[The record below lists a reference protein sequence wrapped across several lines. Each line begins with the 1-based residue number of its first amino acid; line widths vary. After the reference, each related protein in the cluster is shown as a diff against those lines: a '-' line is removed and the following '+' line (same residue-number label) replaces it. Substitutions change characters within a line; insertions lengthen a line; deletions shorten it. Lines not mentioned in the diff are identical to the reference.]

1 MSSNYWLVEI
11 LKEQQDRKQTELLFR
26 IYVYDGSYGVVMIP
40 MVSIF
45 TSSPLLQVMISHLG
59 NVQMSPEQKK
69 QTG

>member
-1 MSSNYWLVEI
+1 M
-11 LKEQQDRKQTELLFR
+11 
-26 IYVYDGSYGVVMIP
+26 YDGSYRVVMIP

-45 TSSPLLQVMISHLG
+45 TSSPLLPVMISHLG